1 MMPQQHLSIDPSY
14 LRLQQGGTTERVV
27 SSNKQHQPTDRN
39 SASAR
44 MKTIMSEAR
53 LGVDSKKSKAPDSD
67 ELRQKAFDVVC
78 TAFAQILGID
88 DRASITVDTDF
99 FAEGGGS
106 LQISELQGY
115 LAGDNEQDFRLRH
128 KLEQ

>member
-1 MMPQQHLSIDPSY
+1 MC
-14 LRLQQGGTTERVV
+14 
-27 SSNKQHQPTDRN
+27 
-39 SASAR
+39 
-44 MKTIMSEAR
+44 EAR
-53 LGVDSKKSKAPDSD
+53 LGVDSKSKAPDSD
-67 ELRQKAFDVVC
+67 ELRQQAFDVVC
-78 TAFAQILGID
+78 NAFAQILGID